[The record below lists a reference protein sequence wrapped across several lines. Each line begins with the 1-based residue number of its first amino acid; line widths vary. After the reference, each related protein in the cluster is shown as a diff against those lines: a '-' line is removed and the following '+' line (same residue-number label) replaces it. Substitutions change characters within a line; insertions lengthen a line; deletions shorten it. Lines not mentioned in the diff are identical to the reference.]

1 MRAISAMAV
10 RRVLP
15 LAMTDLHPE
24 PNPIS
29 LIPFAGLLL
38 TIAMAP
44 LILPVL
50 WHKHYP
56 KICAGF
62 AATTVSY
69 YVIALHSG
77 SHLLHAGFEYVSF
90 IIVVGAFFVTAGGIH
105 LQVRGRGTPASNT
118 AFLFGG
124 ALLGNLLGT
133 VGASMLLIRPW
144 IALNR
149 NRFAN
154 FHTAFFIFVVSNI
167 GGVLLPI
174 GPPLLL
180 GYVKGVPFWW
190 IAQRCWQPWALTLGV
205 VLIIFYVCDRLNYR
219 GADSKITTEKWR
231 CAGGANFLAMLAM
244 LACLIL
250 APAGWREFSIAVIAA
265 VAYWLTAP
273 ETRQRNKFSFA
284 PLKEIA
290 WIFLGIFGTMIP
302 VLDYMEK
309 HAGDLGVRSDLQ
321 FYWTTGALSAVLD
334 NAPAYLTFL
343 AGAMGLHG
351 WSIDDPLHLSEF
363 MARHDHSL
371 IAISLGATCF
381 GALTYIGNGPNLLVK
396 AIVEHAGEKAPG
408 FFGYL
413 FKFALPV
420 LAPVF
425 VLISILFFWK

>member
-1 MRAISAMAV
+1 
-10 RRVLP
+10 
-15 LAMTDLHPE
+15 MTNLHPE
-24 PNPIS
+24 PSPLS
-29 LIPFAGLLL
+29 LLPFAALLL
-38 TIAMAP
+38 TIAIA
-44 LILPVL
+44 PVL
-50 WHKHYP
+50 RRESWHKHHA

-62 AATTVSY
+62 AALTVSY
-69 YVIALHSG
+69 YFFALG
-77 SHLLHAGFEYVSF
+77 AGPRVLHAGLEYGSF

-105 LQVRGRGTPASNT
+105 LQVRGRGGPAFNT
-118 AFLFGG
+118 AFLLGG
-124 ALLGNLLGT
+124 ALLANVLGT

-190 IAQRCWQPWALTLGV
+190 VAQRSWLPWAVTLGA
-205 VLIIFYVCDRLNYR
+205 VLIIFYMCDRWNYR
-219 GADSKITTEKWR
+219 RADSSLPAEKWR
-231 CAGGANFLAMLAM
+231 CTGARNFIVMLAM
-244 LACLIL
+244 LACLIF
-250 APAGWREFSIAVIAA
+250 APAGWRELFIVAIAA
-265 VAYWLTAP
+265 VAYSLTAP
-273 ETRQRNKFSFA
+273 EIRQRNEFSLA

-302 VLDYMEK
+302 VLDYMER
-309 HAGDLGVRSDLQ
+309 HAADLGVRSDLQ

-334 NAPAYLTFL
+334 NAPAYLMFL

-351 WSIDDPLHLSEF
+351 WSIDDARHLSEF
-363 MARHDHSL
+363 IARHDHSL

-396 AIVEHAGEKAPG
+396 AIVEHAGIKTPG

-413 FKFALPV
+413 FKYALPV
-420 LAPVF
+420 LIPIF
-425 VLISILFFWK
+425 VLVSLLFFL